1 MRPLTG
7 LLTLALTLCA
17 CFALTPT
24 PAAAQAVPALCDT
37 AREVRF
43 FALGVRKGRN
53 LAESAIARAT
63 DPVDVCDDL
72 DAIDDLR
79 ELIAAIVDDIV
90 VPVGASEPTQC
101 HVLGQVAGLLAAI
114 DELQDTC
121 GDLCVADGAFI
132 GEISAFLYCELSI
145 ALGGL
150 ELAELFERLAT
161 DACGVR
167 FQVAC
172 DHSFE
177 STATADLQCLPFT
190 EGTFT
195 PVFREAQNNQC
206 ADNPDDVD
214 P

>member
-1 MRPLTG
+1 MRPLIW
-7 LLTLALTLCA
+7 LTALTLCA
-17 CFALTPT
+17 CFALAPS
-24 PAAAQAVPALCDT
+24 PAAADTPDTPALCDT

-43 FALGVRKGRN
+43 FVLGVRKGRN

-63 DPVDVCDDL
+63 DPADVCDDL

-79 ELIAAIVDDIV
+79 EIIAAIVDDID

-101 HVLGQVAGLLAAI
+101 HVLGQIAGLLAEI
-114 DELQDTC
+114 TELQDEC
-121 GDLCVADGAFI
+121 GDLCIADGQLI

-150 ELAELFERLAT
+150 ELTELFERLAT

-172 DHSFE
+172 DTKFE
-177 STATADLQCLPFT
+177 QVATGDPECLPFT
-190 EGTFT
+190 EGAFG
-195 PVFREAQNNQC
+195 PVYLEAQNNQC
-206 ADNPDDVD
+206 ADNPDED
-214 P
+214 